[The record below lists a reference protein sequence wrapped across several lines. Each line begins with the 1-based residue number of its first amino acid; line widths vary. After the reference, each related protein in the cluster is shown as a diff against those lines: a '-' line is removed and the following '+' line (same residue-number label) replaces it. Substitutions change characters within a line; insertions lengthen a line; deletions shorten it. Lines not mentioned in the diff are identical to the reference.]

1 MAHES
6 TETLCI
12 QQYKVSRIHVARRRI
27 SLVTVKIIS
36 VLYWPSSNKDCEN
49 TPWLN
54 HSNETFMAPPHVES
68 FKVIQQQLRDATA
81 SVIHKTHVSR
91 VEMASRAIFVTNEI
105 YNIVCQPAQRV
116 HVSQLKTTN
125 KMQAFRNGQAKRGIC
140 KYVCEHQSSSM

>member
-1 MAHES
+1 MWLGRSAQ
-6 TETLCI
+6 LP
-12 QQYKVSRIHVARRRI
+12 SRSYRCYYRTWDPLQLEA
-27 SLVTVKIIS
+27 TKMW
-36 VLYWPSSNKDCEN
+36 LYWPSSNKDCEN

-54 HSNETFMAPPHVES
+54 HSNETFMALPHVES

-105 YNIVCQPAQRV
+105 YNIVFQPAQRV
-116 HVSQLKTTN
+116 HVSQFKTTH
-125 KMQAFRNGQAKRGIC
+125 KMQAFRNGQAKRGIY